1 MPKPRAATPIDAY
14 IGEKIR
20 GYRNQLKI
28 SQDELGQK
36 LGVSFQQVQ
45 KYEKGVNRVSATRME
60 HLAQVFDVDVAEL
73 LPERTANGNSKKK
86 PRLSNIDRMVAT
98 RDGMKLV
105 DSFVTIKDENLRAA
119 VVDLAKR
126 FENL

>member
-1 MPKPRAATPIDAY
+1 MVTPVDAY

-20 GYRNQLKI
+20 GYRNQQGI

-45 KYEKGVNRVSATRME
+45 KYEKGVNRVSGSRME
-60 HLAQVFDVDVAEL
+60 QLAQIFDIAVSDL
-73 LPERTANGNSKKK
+73 LPVRINGNGKKK
-86 PRLSNIDRMVAT
+86 VKLSNVDRIVAT
-98 RDGMKLV
+98 RDGSKLV

-119 VVDLAKR
+119 LVDLAKR
-126 FENL
+126 FEGL